1 MPKSETAVPMR
12 LRLAATAALLAL
24 LVACATNPV
33 TGRRELMLM
42 SEGQEIAIGQ
52 EMDPEIRA
60 EMGLYDDPALQQYLT
75 TLGMRLAKSSER
87 PNLPWQFRVVDQPA
101 INAFAVPGGFIYF
114 TRGIL
119 AFLDDEA
126 ELVGVLGH
134 EIGHV
139 TARHSAQQYSRAVG
153 GQLGLAAL
161 GVFVPA
167 ARPFGAISETAL
179 GVLFLSYGREAELQ
193 ADELGA
199 RYAAANGWDP
209 AGVPGMLTT
218 LGRLDE
224 AAGDRRGIP
233 NWLSTHP
240 EPLARVKEIQPL
252 VQELSA
258 GRTGLARNRDEM
270 LKHVDGMLFG
280 DNPDQGVVQDSA
292 FLHPPL
298 RFRIDF
304 PSNWQV
310 ANSPRQ
316 VVAQPSGADAAM
328 VLQLVEQPR
337 GTNIRDIAI
346 ASMQGAGL
354 RLVQGERTTINGLEA
369 FVGVYEGQ
377 IEGLGPVA
385 SRAGHIRHDGRIY
398 LVVGLVPPGA
408 FRQAD
413 ATFDTSIRSFRPLS
427 ASEAESIRPDRVDIH
442 VVRQGDTWEA
452 LAERSRGAIRAP
464 SLAIMNNHDP
474 GQQPQPGTRVKV
486 VVGG

>member
-1 MPKSETAVPMR
+1 MTRASFPVP
-12 LRLAATAALLAL
+12 LRLSATALLLAIL
-24 LVACATNPV
+24 FACATNPV
-33 TGRRELMLM
+33 TGRREFMLM
-42 SEGQEIAIGQ
+42 SEAQEISIGR
-52 EMDPEIRA
+52 EMDPEIQA
-60 EMGLYDDPALQQYLT
+60 EMGLYDDPALQRYIT
-75 TLGMRLAKSSER
+75 DLGTRLAKNSER
-87 PNLPWQFRVVDQPA
+87 PNLPWQFAVVDQPA

-193 ADELGA
+193 SDALGA
-199 RYAAANGWDP
+199 QYAAAAGWDP

-224 AAGDRRGIP
+224 AAGDRRGVP

-240 EPLARVKEIQPL
+240 EPLSRVQEVQPL

-258 GRTGLARNRDEM
+258 GRTGLARNRDEL
-270 LKHVDGMLFG
+270 LKHVDGLIFG
-280 DNPDQGVVQDSA
+280 DNPDQGVVRDGA

-304 PSNWQV
+304 PEQWQI

-316 VVAQPSGADAAM
+316 VVAQAPGADAFM
-328 VLQLVEQPR
+328 VLQLIEQPR
-337 GTNIRDIAI
+337 GSTIRDIAI

-354 RLVQGERTTINGLEA
+354 RFAQGERTTINGLEA
-369 FVGVYEGQ
+369 FVGLYEGQ
-377 IEGLGPVA
+377 IEGLGNVA
-385 SRAGHIRHDGRIY
+385 SRAGHVRHDGRVY
-398 LVVGLVPPGA
+398 LIAGLVPPGA
-408 FRQAD
+408 IRQA
-413 ATFDTSIRSFRPLS
+413 APTFDASIRSFRPLS
-427 ASEAESIRPDRVDIH
+427 ASEAERIRPERVDIH

-452 LAERSRGAIRAP
+452 LAERSNGAIRPP

-474 GQQPQPGTRVKV
+474 GQQPQPGARVKI